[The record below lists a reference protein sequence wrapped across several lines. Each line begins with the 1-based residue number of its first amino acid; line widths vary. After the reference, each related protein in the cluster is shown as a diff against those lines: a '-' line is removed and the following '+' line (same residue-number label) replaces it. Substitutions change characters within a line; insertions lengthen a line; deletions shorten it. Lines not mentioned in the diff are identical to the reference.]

1 MSYSKKLW
9 VTSIGRK
16 ILMAVT
22 GVFLILFLIGHM
34 LGNLQIFAGPEP
46 INRYAAFLQGLGE
59 MLWAV
64 RLALLLALAIHVF
77 FSIQL
82 TLENW
87 KARPVSYQNF
97 GTIQASFASRTMIYT
112 GALVFCFIVIHLL
125 HYTMGILQPEHFHI
139 LDAKGRHDVYAML
152 IYGFQ
157 NPYYSRLYIILMVA
171 LGFHLSHAIMS
182 ACETLG
188 FNHPAYSTCVHRI
201 SLVVGWG
208 IACGY
213 IIVPVSVWL
222 GWLGLPAG
230 GN

>member
-1 MSYSKKLW
+1 MSSTKKLW

-46 INRYAAFLQGLGE
+46 INRYAEFLQGLGE
-59 MLWAV
+59 LLWVV
-64 RLALLLALAIHVF
+64 RLTLLLALLVHIF

-82 TLENW
+82 TLENSS
-87 KARPVSYQNF
+87 ARPVSYQKF

-112 GALVFCFIVIHLL
+112 GALVFGFIVIHIM
-125 HYTMGILQPEHFHI
+125 HYTMGKLQPEYFHI

-157 NPYYSRLYIILMVA
+157 NPFYSMIYK
-171 LGFHLSHAIMS
+171 
-182 ACETLG
+182 
-188 FNHPAYSTCVHRI
+188 
-201 SLVVGWG
+201 
-208 IACGY
+208 
-213 IIVPVSVWL
+213 
-222 GWLGLPAG
+222 
-230 GN
+230 